1 MNGSINEYIQYESI
15 CICLSY
21 GLLARESIHYDAP
34 NQRDQDVKLSINT
47 IFAISAW
54 LVMEQNYSIDRKLLS
69 SVPLMLCMCECTPC
83 VV

>member
-47 IFAISAW
+47 IFAISA
-54 LVMEQNYSIDRKLLS
+54 
-69 SVPLMLCMCECTPC
+69 
-83 VV
+83 